1 MPRHYT
7 TFCLL
12 SVNVI
17 CVGFSFFHL
26 YDVMYS
32 SQYVTCGCVKARHI
46 LMLHSCVRVFCCW
59 NYFADF
65 MFVQTVCL
73 LFVEITA
80 CLMMARDMFITDARI
95 FVLLPFLNF
104 VHEYTIYSVY
114 IFPTNKGFG
123 KTSTAEEM
131 TAINKWRCSDGA

>member
-1 MPRHYT
+1 MPRHHT

-12 SVNVI
+12 SVYVI
-17 CVGFSFFHL
+17 CVGFLFFRL
-26 YDVMYS
+26 YHVMYS
-32 SQYVTCGCVKARHI
+32 SEYVTCGCVKARHI

-73 LFVEITA
+73 SFVEITA

-95 FVLLPFLNF
+95 FVLLSFLNF
-104 VHEYTIYSVY
+104 IVHEYTVAFIVY
-114 IFPTNKGFG
+114 TFSPQIMASG
-123 KTSTAEEM
+123 KPAQQ
-131 TAINKWRCSDGA
+131 RR